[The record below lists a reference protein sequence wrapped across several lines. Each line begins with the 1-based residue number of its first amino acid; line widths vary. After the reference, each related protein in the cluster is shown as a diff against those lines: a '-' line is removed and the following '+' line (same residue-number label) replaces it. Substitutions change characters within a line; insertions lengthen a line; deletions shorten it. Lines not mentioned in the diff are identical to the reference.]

1 MGRLEGKVA
10 LVTGSGRGIGR
21 AIALKLAAEGA
32 DLVINDLDEGP
43 AAETLAVLEGLGA
56 RARTVVGD
64 VAHPD
69 FAGLM
74 TGEAVTAFGGIDI
87 IVNNAGYI
95 WNTTI
100 QNTTDEQWAAMIDVH
115 ATAPFRLLRAATP
128 FLREAARRETAEIG
142 RPRTRKIVNISSVS
156 GLHGAATQIAYAA
169 GKAALFGMTKSLAK
183 EWGRYNVTVNCVA
196 FGHIET
202 RLTQPLEDGPRTI
215 DIRGR
220 DLKVGLDPATLERIR
235 AATALGRPGTPED
248 AAGSVFLFC
257 IPESDYVT
265 GQILECSGGAA
276 FA

>member
-1 MGRLEGKVA
+1 MGKLNGKTA

-43 AAETLAVLEGLGA
+43 AAETLAVIEGLGGQA
-56 RARTVVGD
+56 RAVVGD
-64 VAHPD
+64 VTDSA

-74 TGEAVTAFGGIDI
+74 ISEAIAAFGGVDI

-100 QNTTDEQWAAMIDVH
+100 QNTSDEQWEAMLAVH

-128 FLREAARRETAEIG
+128 FIREAARRETETMG
-142 RPRTRKIVNISSVS
+142 RPRARKVVNISSVS

-169 GKAALFGMTKSLAK
+169 GKAALFGVTKSLAK

-202 RLTQPLEDGPRTI
+202 RLTQPLDDGPRTI
-215 DIRGR
+215 AVAGR
-220 DLKVGLDPATLERIR
+220 DFKVGLDTATLERLR
-235 AATALGRPGTPED
+235 ATTALGRPGSPED
-248 AAGSVFLFC
+248 AAGSVYMFC

-265 GQILECSGGAA
+265 GQILECSGGAMG
-276 FA
+276 

>member
-1 MGRLEGKVA
+1 MSKLTGKTA

-43 AAETLAVLEGLGA
+43 AAETLELLEGLGA
-56 RARTVVGD
+56 QARAVIGD
-64 VAHPD
+64 VADPA
-69 FAGLM
+69 FGPM
-74 TGEAVTAFGGIDI
+74 MVGEAIGAFGGVDI

-100 QNTTDEQWAAMIDVH
+100 QNTTDEQWQAMLDVH
-115 ATAPFRLLRAATP
+115 ATAPFRLLRAAAP
-128 FLREAARRETAEIG
+128 FIRQAAAKEKAEHG
-142 RPRTRKIVNISSVS
+142 RARTRKVVNISSVS

-169 GKAALFGMTKSLAK
+169 GKAALFGVTKSLAK

-202 RLTQPLEDGPRTI
+202 RLTQPLHEGPRTI
-215 DIRGR
+215 EVMGR
-220 DLKVGLDPATLERIR
+220 DFKVGLDPALIERITQT
-235 AATALGRPGTPED
+235 TALGRPGSPED
-248 AAGSVFLFC
+248 AAGAVYLFC
-257 IPESDYVT
+257 APESDFVT

-276 FA
+276 S

>member
-1 MGRLEGKVA
+1 MGKLNGKTA

-21 AIALKLAAEGA
+21 AIALKLAVEGA

-43 AAETLAVLEGLGA
+43 AAETLAVIEGLGA
-56 RARTVVGD
+56 QARAVVGNVTD
-64 VAHPD
+64 PT

-74 TGEAVTAFGGIDI
+74 ISEAVSAFGGVDI

-100 QNTTDEQWAAMIDVH
+100 QNTSDEQWEAMLAVH

-128 FLREAARRETAEIG
+128 FIREAAKRETETMG
-142 RPRTRKIVNISSVS
+142 RPRARKVVNISSVS

-169 GKAALFGMTKSLAK
+169 GKAALFGVTKSLAK

-202 RLTQPLEDGPRTI
+202 RLTQPLDNGPRTI
-215 DIRGR
+215 AVAGR
-220 DLKVGLDPATLERIR
+220 DFKVGLDTATLEHLR
-235 AATALGRPGTPED
+235 ATTALGRAGSPED
-248 AAGSVFLFC
+248 AAGSIYMFC

-265 GQILECSGGAA
+265 GQILECSGGAVG
-276 FA
+276 

>member
-1 MGRLEGKVA
+1 MGKLNGKTA

-32 DLVINDLDEGP
+32 DLVVNDLDEGP

-56 RARTVVGD
+56 QARAVVGD
-64 VAHPD
+64 VTDPA

-74 TGEAVTAFGGIDI
+74 ISEAISAFGGVDI

-100 QNTTDEQWAAMIDVH
+100 QNTSDEQWEAMLAVH

-128 FLREAARRETAEIG
+128 FIREAARRETQTMG
-142 RPRTRKIVNISSVS
+142 RPRARKVVNISSVS

-169 GKAALFGMTKSLAK
+169 GKAALFGVTKSLAK

-202 RLTQPLEDGPRTI
+202 RLTQPLDDGPRTI
-215 DIRGR
+215 AVAGR
-220 DLKVGLDPATLERIR
+220 DFKVGLDPATLDRLR
-235 AATALGRPGTPED
+235 ATTALGRPGSPED
-248 AAGSVFLFC
+248 AAGSVYMFC

-265 GQILECSGGAA
+265 GQILECSGGAMG
-276 FA
+276 

>member
-1 MGRLEGKVA
+1 VGRLEGKVA
-10 LVTGSGRGIGR
+10 LITGSGRGIGR

-56 RARTVVGD
+56 RARAVVGD

-115 ATAPFRLLRAATP
+115 AAAPFRLLRAATP

>member
-1 MGRLEGKVA
+1 MGKLSGRTA

-21 AIALKLAAEGA
+21 AIALKLATEGA

-56 RARTVVGD
+56 QARAVVGD
-64 VAHPD
+64 VTDPD
-69 FAGLM
+69 FAELM
-74 TGEAVTAFGGIDI
+74 TGEALSAFGGIDI

-100 QNTTDEQWAAMIDVH
+100 QNTTDAQWAAMLDVH

-128 FLREAARRETAEIG
+128 FIREASRREVEAHG
-142 RPRTRKIVNISSVS
+142 RARARKVVNISSVS

-169 GKAALFGMTKSLAK
+169 GKAALFGVTKSLAK

-202 RLTQPLEDGPRTI
+202 RLTQSLDEGPRTI
-215 DIRGR
+215 RVKGQEFR
-220 DLKVGLDPATLERIR
+220 VGLEPAVLDRLR
-235 AATALGRPGTPED
+235 ATTALRRPGSPED
-248 AAGSVFLFC
+248 AAGAVFMFC

-276 FA
+276 G